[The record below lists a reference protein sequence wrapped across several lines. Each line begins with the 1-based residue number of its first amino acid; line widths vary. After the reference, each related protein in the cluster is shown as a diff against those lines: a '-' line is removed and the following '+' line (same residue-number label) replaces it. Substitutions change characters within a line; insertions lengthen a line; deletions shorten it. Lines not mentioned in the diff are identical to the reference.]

1 MDSDKQIDELME
13 MLKEQIQENKKI
25 NARREGNASSAVAV

>member
-1 MDSDKQIDELME
+1 ME